1 MFYPCISFLEGYII
15 HRMKR
20 KTPTRYGRL
29 IKNLRVEFHIRFC
42 GTWIPPVSG
51 LNSVMEPLFFLKHL
65 FRNFPG
71 RDQHI
76 CRTANAVGKHT
87 QSAYP
92 PKYTSCQRIFCSA
105 FLLGVFRFRRN
116 SGGRDRQNTPLFQPC
131 KTLIPAAFFP
141 TRQIFLHR
149 RYSAASSAPMRAPW
163 Q

>member
-20 KTPTRYGRL
+20 KTPTRYGRM
-29 IKNLRVEFHIRFC
+29 IKNLRVEFHNRFAVRESPRKRTQFRY
-42 GTWIPPVSG
+42 GTT
-51 LNSVMEPLFFLKHL
+51 LFLKHP

-92 PKYTSCQRIFCSA
+92 PKFTSCQRIFCSA
-105 FLLGVFRFRRN
+105 FLFGVFRFWRN
-116 SGGRDRQNTPLFQPC
+116 SGGRDRH
-131 KTLIPAAFFP
+131 KRAFACSFFLRFLNIGFRKRRRNSAYC
-141 TRQIFLHR
+141 TRAEIMR
-149 RYSAASSAPMRAPW
+149 RRS
-163 Q
+163 

>member
-105 FLLGVFRFRRN
+105 FLLGVFRFLN
-116 SGGRDRQNTPLFQPC
+116 IHFFSSGGIPGGGIDKILLFFSRVKHWHQLLFPH
-131 KTLIPAAFFP
+131 AAD
-141 TRQIFLHR
+141 I
-149 RYSAASSAPMRAPW
+149 SS
-163 Q
+163 